1 VRAVAIRVRAEHDED
16 TLDRLLPVAPNGI
29 YDRALGPFVEFVLLP
44 GATGAPV
51 AAEVAAAVGS
61 ALVAVDER
69 ELPDDPADRLAQ
81 LVDAPV
87 IANRFVVRPPA
98 APPPADPSLEDIV
111 IDRGSA
117 FGTGLHPTTRRCLE
131 LLLALEPTGS
141 FADLGCG
148 TGVLAIAAARLGWS
162 PVTAVDYDEASV
174 ASAAHNAEV
183 NNVIVA
189 ARRVDLLAEAPPAA
203 ATLVANVPPYV
214 QESVRAKLIEAPA
227 RLIISGVSPADAAP
241 IVESY
246 AELGLVERRRLV
258 EADWAA
264 ILLTAPDA
272 PLREAHVDRGLHVR
286 LPAAGAAA
294 PPPAAP
300 AASLPDVLIGQLAT
314 KLPNGAGLALSSGR
328 ELPTGARVAVLLAP
342 GLFRLDLRHLED
354 TLKISVRNLSGSPIY
369 SIPTDGPPRT
379 ILTTED
385 VTVQRPL
392 ATNAR
397 MRLRLGS
404 GASAQEAEILLS
416 ALSGIETGLSR
427 VSAQAVIRPVEGTSG
442 APPNVST

>member
-29 YDRALGPFVEFVLLP
+29 YDRTLGPFVEFVLLP
-44 GATGAPV
+44 GPTGAPV
-51 AAEVAAAVGS
+51 AAELAAAVGP

-98 APPPADPSLEDIV
+98 APAPTDASLEDIV

-131 LLLALEPTGS
+131 LLLALEPAGS

-174 ASAAHNAEV
+174 ASAAHNAEL
-183 NNVIVA
+183 NNVALA
-189 ARRVDLLAEAPPAA
+189 ARRVDLLADPPPPA

-214 QESVRAKLIEAPA
+214 QESVRAKLLEAPA
-227 RLIISGVSPADAAP
+227 RLIVSGVSPAEAAP

-246 AELGLVERRRLV
+246 GELGLVERRRLV

-272 PLREAHVDRGLHVR
+272 PLREPHVDRGLHVR
-286 LPAAGAAA
+286 LPAAGGA

-300 AASLPDVLIGQLAT
+300 ATSLPGALLGQLAT
-314 KLPNGAGLALSSGR
+314 RLPNDGGLALSSGR

-342 GLFRLDLRHLED
+342 GLFRVDLRHLED

-379 ILTTED
+379 ILTSED
-385 VTVQRPL
+385 VTLQRPL

-427 VSAQAVIRPVEGTSG
+427 VSAQAVVRPVEGTSG

>member
-1 VRAVAIRVRAEHDED
+1 MRAVAVRVRAEHDED
-16 TLDRLLPVAPNGI
+16 TLDRLLPVAPNGV

-51 AAEVAAAVGS
+51 AADVAAAVGA
-61 ALVAVDER
+61 ALVAVEER
-69 ELPDDPADRLAQ
+69 ELPDDQEDRLAQ

-87 IANRFVVRPPA
+87 IANRFVIRAPA
-98 APPPADPSLEDIV
+98 APPPNDSSLEDIV

-131 LLLALEPTGS
+131 LLLALDPAGS

-148 TGVLAIAAARLGWS
+148 TGVLAIAAARLGWG

-174 ASAAHNAEV
+174 DSAAHNAEV
-183 NNVIVA
+183 NHVA
-189 ARRVDLLAEAPPAA
+189 VTARRVDLLADAAPTA

-214 QESVRAKLIEAPA
+214 QESVRAKLVEVPA
-227 RLIISGVSPADAAP
+227 RLIISGVSPAEAGP

-246 AELGLVERRRLV
+246 GELGLVERRRLV

-272 PLREAHVDRGLHVR
+272 PLREPHVDRGLHLRV
-286 LPAAGAAA
+286 PAAAGAVPADAA
-294 PPPAAP
+294 GPPG
-300 AASLPDVLIGQLAT
+300 SLPDALIGQIAT
-314 KLPNGAGLALSSGR
+314 ALPDGGLALSSGR
-328 ELPTGARVAVLLAP
+328 ELPSGARVAVLLAP

-354 TLKISVRNLSGSPIY
+354 TLKVSVRNLSGAPIY

-379 ILTTED
+379 ILTTDD
-385 VTVQRPL
+385 VAVQRPL
-392 ATNAR
+392 ATNSR

-404 GASAQEAEILLS
+404 GASAQEAEIVLS
-416 ALSGIETGLSR
+416 ALSGIEAGMSR

-442 APPNVST
+442 APPNVSS

>member
-1 VRAVAIRVRAEHDED
+1 VRAVAVRVRAEHDED

-44 GATGAPV
+44 GAAGAPV
-51 AAEVAAAVGS
+51 AADVAAAVGT

-69 ELPDDPADRLAQ
+69 ELPDDPDDRLAQ
-81 LVDAPV
+81 LFDAPV
-87 IANRFVVRPPA
+87 IANRFVIRPPA

-111 IDRGSA
+111 IDRGNA

-162 PVTAVDYDEASV
+162 PVTAVDYDEGSV
-174 ASAAHNAEV
+174 ESTAHNAEV
-183 NNVIVA
+183 NHVA
-189 ARRVDLLAEAPPAA
+189 VTARRVDLLAEAPPSA

-214 QESVRAKLIEAPA
+214 QESVRANLVEAPA
-227 RLIISGVSPADAAP
+227 RLIISGVSPVEAAP

-246 AELGLVERRRLV
+246 GELGLVERRRLV

-272 PLREAHVDRGLHVR
+272 PLREPHVDRGLHLR
-286 LPAAGAAA
+286 LPAAGGTAPADTAA
-294 PPPAAP
+294 PKT
-300 AASLPDVLIGQLAT
+300 SLPEALIGQLAT
-314 KLPNGAGLALSSGR
+314 QLPNGGGMALSSAR
-328 ELPTGARVAVLLAP
+328 ELPSGARVAVLLAP

-354 TLKISVRNLSGSPIY
+354 TLKISVRNLSGAPIY

-397 MRLRLGS
+397 LRLRLGS
-404 GASAQEAEILLS
+404 GASAQEAEIILS
-416 ALSGIETGLSR
+416 ALSGIEAGLSR
-427 VSAQAVIRPVEGTSG
+427 VAAQAVIRPAVK
-442 APPNVST
+442 